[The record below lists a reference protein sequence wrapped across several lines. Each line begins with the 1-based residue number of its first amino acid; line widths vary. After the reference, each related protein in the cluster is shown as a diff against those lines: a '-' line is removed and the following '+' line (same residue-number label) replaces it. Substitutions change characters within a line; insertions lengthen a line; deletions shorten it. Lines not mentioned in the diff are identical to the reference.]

1 MHRGHNA
8 IPDMPPGGHVSSA
21 AAHGHPAQ
29 AECTELFTCPHP
41 HRLLPPPLLSHTRS
55 ISKSGTFLLQL
66 SCPRRQVGCKA
77 SGGFESLAAWGCLPL
92 PLSGP
97 LQLPTH
103 TGGSAWAR
111 GAAACNAAGST
122 ARLAL
127 LVAAWPPTG
136 WAIVGAGALMTESGS
151 SVGAGVA
158 QGAGLPSCLPIG
170 ALPCA
175 SRCWP
180 ASLWGGA
187 ACSLLVAC
195 LLSASTLLSLLCAS
209 FESRIC
215 SRCGSR
221 GGVVCNAQLRRL
233 WRPCIDGSGPPLEA
247 LEGKVDLKRM
257 LWIGDPGAPLPT
269 AQNAATTF
277 FSSVV
282 PARLACVFPAVAAVQ
297 GVAAERLQGKD

>member
-127 LVAAWPPTG
+127 LSRGPVSALVWPKG
-136 WAIVGAGALMTESGS
+136 
-151 SVGAGVA
+151 
-158 QGAGLPSCLPIG
+158 QGCPPACPLARCPVHPAAGLPVCGAELP
-170 ALPCA
+170 APCW
-175 SRCWP
+175 WP
-180 ASLWGGA
+180 A
-187 ACSLLVAC
+187 CC
-195 LLSASTLLSLLCAS
+195 QPLLCSHCFAPRLRAGSAAGVEAGEVWSAMHS
-209 FESRIC
+209 FE
-215 SRCGSR
+215 GF
-221 GGVVCNAQLRRL
+221 
-233 WRPCIDGSGPPLEA
+233 
-247 LEGKVDLKRM
+247 
-257 LWIGDPGAPLPT
+257 GAP
-269 AQNAATTF
+269 A
-277 FSSVV
+277 
-282 PARLACVFPAVAAVQ
+282 
-297 GVAAERLQGKD
+297 